1 MNEATVTTAQ
11 AVTATVDTALDTITP
26 LADALGPLV
35 GPHLAVALPWLA
47 AGLVAAL
54 PVAVA
59 LWPVLYKIAEVIPG
73 NLDTW
78 ALDRIGAL
86 LERLAKWMLRKDVK
100 LVQRGTLED
109 KP

>member
-1 MNEATVTTAQ
+1 MNLPEQ
-11 AVTATVDTALDTITP
+11 ITATVDNAADTIGP
-26 LADALGPLV
+26 LADALMPLV

-59 LWPVLYKIAEVIPG
+59 LWPVLYEIAEKIPG

-78 ALDRIGAL
+78 LLDRIGAL
-86 LERLAKWMLRKDVK
+86 LQRLAKWLLRKDVK
-100 LVQRGTLED
+100 LVD
-109 KP
+109 DD